1 MAKGWKKYLSFF
13 SPALLLGNAA
23 NLVNKWVKNLSNGV
37 SRLVN
42 SSPAQNWLKGVTGSG
57 LTQSDIE
64 QNQWNADEA
73 QKARDWEEYMQSTN
87 YQRVTGDMAAAGL
100 NPAMMYGQ
108 GVGVSTPSGASASGS
123 GGNPVSAGALDS
135 LLNVVF
141 AQQRLRNMKADEENT
156 KKDTELKGSQIEIN
170 TNQVDQIKANIDKLV
185 SETKLNEEQTANVAK
200 VTSWLDEQ
208 NQSVIDLQGAQTS
221 YFRKQV
227 DEIDAKIRNF
237 DADTAKKWQEILNLR
252 QEICESLH
260 RIELIDQQAIE
271 SSTRA
276 SINVDTLDEIASRIK
291 VLDQQADLFA
301 KQSGLSKKQQ
311 DWYWVD
317 HGLIP
322 GLKIVG
328 TAVGAAAGAGMFAGS
343 IPYAGFTPSYM
354 GR

>member
-1 MAKGWKKYLSFF
+1 MAKGWTKFLRGLSWI
-13 SPALLLGNAA
+13 SGPYGLLS
-23 NLVNKWVKNLSNGV
+23 NLVAELGKGV
-37 SRLVN
+37 SKLFK

-87 YQRVTGDMAAAGL
+87 YQRVTSDMAAAGL

-123 GGNPVSAGALDS
+123 GGNPASAGALDS

-141 AQQRLRNMKADEENT
+141 AQQRLRNMKADEENVR
-156 KKDTELKGSQIEIN
+156 KDTELKGSQIEVNASNIE
-170 TNQVDQIKANIDKLV
+170 QIKANIDKIAAD
-185 SETKLNEEQTANVAK
+185 TKLSEEQTNNIVK
-200 VTSWLDEQ
+200 VTSWLDRQ
-208 NQSVIDLQGAQTS
+208 NESAIELQGAQTS
-221 YFRKQV
+221 YFRKQI
-227 DEIDAKIRNF
+227 DEIDAKIKNF
-237 DADTAKKWQEILNLR
+237 NADTAKKWQEILNLR

-271 SSTRA
+271 SGTRS

-291 VLDQQADLFA
+291 VLDSQADLFA
-301 KQSGLSKKQQ
+301 KESGLTKRQMS
-311 DWYWVD
+311 WYWVD

-322 GLKIVG
+322 GLKVVG
-328 TAVGAAAGAGMFAGS
+328 TAVGAAAGAGMFSGS